1 MLFNIDTPAMYLQ
14 CETKSTTLPTT
25 CRLTLAAESSAGFV
39 PPSSGKS
46 GAVGTET
53 GNRGERALPAWP
65 REAVFTWGFGK
76 LAPGQD
82 RKSSGFKILY

>member
-1 MLFNIDTPAMYLQ
+1 M
-14 CETKSTTLPTT
+14 
-25 CRLTLAAESSAGFV
+25 GFV

-76 LAPGQD
+76 LAPGQE
-82 RKSSGFKILY
+82 RKVFWLQNIILTVWATKSI